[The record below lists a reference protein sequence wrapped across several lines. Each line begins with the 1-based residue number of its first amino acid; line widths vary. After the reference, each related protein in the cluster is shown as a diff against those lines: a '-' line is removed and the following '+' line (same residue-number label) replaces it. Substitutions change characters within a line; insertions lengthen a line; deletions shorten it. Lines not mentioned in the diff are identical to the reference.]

1 MIITP
6 EQVVESLL
14 RGNSIADAA
23 MAQTS
28 GGTTAVGDI
37 IAEQGLELSHE
48 GGYYAVRG
56 AAKLVAANAAKI
68 AAEKARANAVL
79 AQERAEAA
87 QKAADAAAARAA
99 ATPVEQPTPPFPP
112 TPPLVPS
119 PAVPPF
125 VEPPIIPTL
134 SPERPTVFAP
144 IPPPPFPKARWSRSR
159 HSPAS

>member
-37 IAEQGLELSHE
+37 IAAQGLELSHE

-56 AAKLVAANAAKI
+56 AAKLVAANAAKL
-68 AAEKARANAVL
+68 AAEK
-79 AQERAEAA
+79 
-87 QKAADAAAARAA
+87 AAARAA
-99 ATPVEQPTPPFPP
+99 ATPVEQPTPPFVGEP
-112 TPPLVPS
+112 T
-119 PAVPPF
+119 PPF
-125 VEPPIIPTL
+125 VEPAIIPTL
-134 SPERPTVFAP
+134 SPERPTVVA
-144 IPPPPFPKARWSRSR
+144 PPPFLKV
-159 HSPAS
+159 